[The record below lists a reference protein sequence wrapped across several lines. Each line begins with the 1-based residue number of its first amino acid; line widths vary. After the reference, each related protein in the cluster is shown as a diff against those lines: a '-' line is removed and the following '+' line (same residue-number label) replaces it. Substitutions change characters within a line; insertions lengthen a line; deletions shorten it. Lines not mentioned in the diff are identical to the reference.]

1 MAGALKVLTGFIL
14 AIAIIAGGGY
24 FAAQYL
30 IAKFTELPPRPTF
43 PNDNSSPSPPPT
55 QAKPR
60 ATATSPAPVTTSPED
75 KSIPAPSPS
84 ESPEAAPSPSTSPS
98 ATATQYQARVVLN
111 DGLNVRE
118 SPDGERI
125 GGVDY
130 NQSVT
135 VLETSPDQGWI
146 KIKTEAGLEG
156 WIKAGYTEKIESA
169 Q

>member
-24 FAAQYL
+24 FTAQYL

-43 PNDNSSPSPPPT
+43 PNDNPSPSAPVP
-55 QAKPR
+55 QAKPS
-60 ATATSPAPVTTSPED
+60 TATKSPAPASPED
-75 KSIPAPSPS
+75 KPAPAPSPS
-84 ESPEAAPSPSTSPS
+84 GSPEPSPSPS
-98 ATATQYQARVVLN
+98 ASPTATINQYQARVVLN

-169 Q
+169 R